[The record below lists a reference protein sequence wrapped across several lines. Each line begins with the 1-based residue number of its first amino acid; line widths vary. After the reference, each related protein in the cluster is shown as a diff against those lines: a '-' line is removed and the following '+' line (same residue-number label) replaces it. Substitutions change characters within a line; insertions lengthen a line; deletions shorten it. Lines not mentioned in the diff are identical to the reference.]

1 MWYNT
6 TGPSKENK
14 KGGRGSPQKNQRAV
28 SQSIDNKGTNALA
41 QSTGSVRPGS

>member
-14 KGGRGSPQKNQRAV
+14 KGEGDPPKKNQRAV
-28 SQSIDNKGTNALA
+28 SQSIDNKKRY
-41 QSTGSVRPGS
+41 QCFGSVDR